1 MRRVKEAGLSGEDAI
16 MAAFEENVKGGH

>member
-1 MRRVKEAGLSGEDAI
+1 VQSQGLSGEDAI